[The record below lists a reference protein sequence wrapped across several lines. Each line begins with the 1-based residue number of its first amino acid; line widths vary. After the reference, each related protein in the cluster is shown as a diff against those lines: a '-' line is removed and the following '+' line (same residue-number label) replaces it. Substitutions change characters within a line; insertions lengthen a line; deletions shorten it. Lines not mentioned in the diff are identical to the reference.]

1 MNKRIR
7 AFGLIGILALILII
21 GALGGM
27 LVVGVMM
34 HRDAGLTARTRIQF
48 IQYESALKAYC
59 REYGEM
65 PPFITPEEPFW
76 LNHDGNSA
84 LLIKAL
90 SGRNPDGSQ
99 LSRRDMEYLNPF
111 GKRFYTF
118 TDGDFFK
125 RKDGSIDRSQVAD
138 AFNNTSICIVLESV
152 LDDDTVIPKSVLPK
166 VIQRQIIG
174 NLVNAQIAIFSV
186 DEEQETIIS
195 SWSKE

>member
-7 AFGLIGILALILII
+7 AFGLIGILALRFII

-34 HRDAGLTARTRIQF
+34 QRDAGLTARTCIQF

-65 PPFITPEEPFW
+65 PLFITPEEAFW
-76 LNHDGNSA
+76 LNRDGNSA

-90 SGRNPDGSQ
+90 SDRNPDGSQ

-138 AFNNTSICIVLESV
+138 AFNNTSRCIALESV
-152 LDDDTVIPKSVLPK
+152 FDDDTVIPKSVLPK